1 MAAHQAPLSTGFSS
15 QEYLSGLPFPSPI
28 EIQVSADFAQM
39 TEDAATVLSVKREPT
54 RNIKEHQKMMLI
66 IPREN
71 LNKNN
76 RHNQPYL
83 ARSPA
88 NSL

>member
-1 MAAHQAPLSTGFSS
+1 
-15 QEYLSGLPFPSPI
+15 
-28 EIQVSADFAQM
+28 M
-39 TEDAATVLSVKREPT
+39 TEDAATVLSVKSEPT